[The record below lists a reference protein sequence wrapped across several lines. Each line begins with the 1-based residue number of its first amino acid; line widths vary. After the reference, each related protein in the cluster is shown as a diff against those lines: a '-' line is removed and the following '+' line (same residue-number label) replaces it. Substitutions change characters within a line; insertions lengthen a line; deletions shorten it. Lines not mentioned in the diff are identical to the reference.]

1 MPSQEFEQIVEL
13 LKSFPDTSGLPFEEK
28 RKSME
33 NETSVLPVAEGSIC
47 EPITIGELP
56 AEWIVPP
63 EANDAV
69 ILYLHGGGYCIG
81 SINTHRSLV
90 SFLAKATKAKALL
103 IDYRLAPEH
112 PFPAAVEDATAAYRW
127 LITEGHSPKRMIIA
141 GDSAGGGLAVS
152 TMVSLKENGSP
163 LPAAGVCLSPW
174 VDMEA
179 IGESAK
185 TKADIDPLVQIEPLL
200 EMAKAYLGDADP
212 KTPLAAPIYADLEGL
227 PPLLIQ
233 VGTVEIL
240 LDDSTRLAE
249 HAKAANVEVTLE
261 TWEDMVHVWQ
271 FFAAMVPE
279 AQKAV
284 ERIAEF
290 IQTHFD

>member
-1 MPSQEFEQIVEL
+1 
-13 LKSFPDTSGLPFEEK
+13 
-28 RKSME
+28 
-33 NETSVLPVAEGSIC
+33 
-47 EPITIGELP
+47 
-56 AEWIVPP
+56 
-63 EANDAV
+63 
-69 ILYLHGGGYCIG
+69 
-81 SINTHRSLV
+81 
-90 SFLAKATKAKALL
+90 
-103 IDYRLAPEH
+103 
-112 PFPAAVEDATAAYRW
+112 
-127 LITEGHSPKRMIIA
+127 
-141 GDSAGGGLAVS
+141 
-152 TMVSLKENGSP
+152 MVSLKENGSP

-185 TKADIDPLVQIEPLL
+185 TKAQMDPLVQIEPLL

-240 LDDSTRLAE
+240 LDDSTRLAA

-271 FFAAMVPE
+271 FLSPWSPRLRKLLRESPSLYKRMWIKSGFPNTNKKCMHCFPNLN
-279 AQKAV
+279 
-284 ERIAEF
+284 
-290 IQTHFD
+290 